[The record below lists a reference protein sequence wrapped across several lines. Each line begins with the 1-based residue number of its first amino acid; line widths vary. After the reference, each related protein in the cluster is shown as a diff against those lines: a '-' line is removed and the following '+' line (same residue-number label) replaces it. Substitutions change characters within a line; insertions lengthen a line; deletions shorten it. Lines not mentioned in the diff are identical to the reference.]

1 MEAGEFIWTGGDVHI
16 YEDHLSQVAEQL
28 GREPYPYPQLRF
40 ARKPKSIF
48 DYTFDDFELVNYQH
62 HPAIKAP
69 IAV

>member
-1 MEAGEFIWTGGDVHI
+1 MRAGAKDGNTADVSTPVAPVI
-16 YEDHLSQVAEQL
+16 VAEQL